1 MKVKFYAPSY
11 KRPEKS
17 ITQKNYPFI
26 KLVVRESDAEE
37 YLKNGNDIV
46 ICPDS
51 AQGNVSRVKNWMLDN
66 LYDEDVDCIIFM
78 DDDCSGI
85 FRWEGHKKVKLNADE
100 LLELGDSLTEV
111 CNDWGFKL
119 WGLAPIPDKSVAR
132 EGTPFNT
139 LSFVGSPFHAHLK
152 GSGIRYDEELSL
164 KEDYDITL
172 QHIQKW
178 SGVLRVNWLCYSVK
192 QGVSGSGQ
200 TGGCATYRNNDNEI
214 RQFKLL
220 QKKWGSHVVKRD
232 KSSRREFDTNP
243 IISVPLKGV

>member
-46 ICPDS
+46 VCPDS

-66 LYDEDVDCIIFM
+66 LFDEDTDCIIFM

-85 FRWEGHKKVKLNADE
+85 FRWEKHKKIKLLSDE
-100 LLELGDSLTEV
+100 LLEFGELGAILCD
-111 CNDWGFKL
+111 DWGFKM
-119 WGLAPIPDKSVAR
+119 WGLNAVSDKRNWR
-132 EGTPFNT
+132 EGCPFMT
-139 LSFVGSPFHAHLK
+139 LSFVGSPFHGHMK
-152 GSGIRYDEELSL
+152 GTEIRYDEELSL

-172 QHIQKW
+172 QHIMKYK
-178 SGVLRVNWLCYSVK
+178 GALRINWMCYDVK
-192 QGVSGSGQ
+192 QGISGSGQ
-200 TGGCATYRNNDNEI
+200 SGGCASYRNNTKEGE
-214 RQFKLL
+214 QFKRL
-220 QKKWGSHVVKRD
+220 QQKWGSKVIRKDTTSKRSVD
-232 KSSRREFDTNP
+232 WNP
-243 IISVPLKGV
+243 MMNVPLRGV